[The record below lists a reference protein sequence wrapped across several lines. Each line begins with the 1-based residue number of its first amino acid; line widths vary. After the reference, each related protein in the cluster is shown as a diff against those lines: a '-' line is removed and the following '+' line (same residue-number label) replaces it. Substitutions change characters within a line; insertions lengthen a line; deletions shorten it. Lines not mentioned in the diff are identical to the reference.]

1 MCYANHPNAP
11 KVQECH
17 LIGPVRLEVD
27 ANLRKLDRPSRVL
40 VAAVSAHETIR
51 PRSSL
56 DFDNLDGL
64 KMILARR
71 KEPPRAGSVQ
81 WAIWR
86 RRSAA
91 HVRAL
96 LEAGADPHEKD
107 SEGLSA
113 FRRVIGAGLT
123 EVAEVLLAAAAGEPV
138 TIEDE
143 FMSACARLDEAEA
156 RRIRT
161 LRPDLPAS
169 LPQAQLRELP
179 ILAMNA
185 CDDQVR
191 LMVELGWPIGARGG
205 DLDGSALNWAVFRG
219 NAPLTE
225 FLLER
230 GASWREP
237 HMYGSDVVGTL
248 SWASLNQPRD
258 DGDWVGCARAM
269 LAHGL
274 PRASVPRGEDRQ
286 APRYVLI
293 DGREMAFSPEVTEVL
308 LGIHDTDVKS

>member
-1 MCYANHPNAP
+1 M
-11 KVQECH
+11 
-17 LIGPVRLEVD
+17 
-27 ANLRKLDRPSRVL
+27 
-40 VAAVSAHETIR
+40 
-51 PRSSL
+51 
-56 DFDNLDGL
+56 
-64 KMILARR
+64 
-71 KEPPRAGSVQ
+71 
-81 WAIWR
+81 
-86 RRSAA
+86 
-91 HVRAL
+91 
-96 LEAGADPHEKD
+96 
-107 SEGLSA
+107 
-113 FRRVIGAGLT
+113 
-123 EVAEVLLAAAAGEPV
+123 
-138 TIEDE
+138 
-143 FMSACARLDEAEA
+143 
-156 RRIRT
+156 
-161 LRPDLPAS
+161 
-169 LPQAQLRELP
+169 
-179 ILAMNA
+179 
-185 CDDQVR
+185 
-191 LMVELGWPIGARGG
+191 
-205 DLDGSALNWAVFRG
+205 FRG